1 MNQAYWRTGLLL
13 SRSQCHWSL
22 GDRTPVLPDGNHPA
36 AATAICQAKVLVS
49 VAEIP
54 GDHIFI
60 RLRYSLRLEA
70 QRDQTFEATI
80 NPSRSNHHLQAMA
93 THQCTLCL
101 RDGTIHTSNSDANM
115 KVHLGS
121 RKHGLGEYICQV
133 AGCPKVT
140 YRMYVYNEDG
150 PLLI

>member
-1 MNQAYWRTGLLL
+1 MNQTYWHTGLLL
-13 SRSQCHWSL
+13 SQCHWSL
-22 GDRTPVLPDGNHPA
+22 GDRTPVFPDGNHPA
-36 AATAICQAKVLVS
+36 AATAIYQAKVLVS
-49 VAEIP
+49 VAKIP
-54 GDHIFI
+54 GDHIST
-60 RLRYSLRLEA
+60 RLRYSLRLEE
-70 QRDQTFEATI
+70 QFQTFEATI
-80 NPSRSNHHLQAMA
+80 YPSRSKHPLQAMA

-101 RDGTIHTSNSDANM
+101 RDGTIHTSNSEANM